1 MYSESHCHFRAAG
14 DEAYEKAVDSGVELV
29 LTAGIDVASTVE
41 AVDVACEYNIIKACV
56 GIHPWYADEYNE
68 ENHRKLRV
76 LADNE
81 EVVAVSEIGLDY
93 AGRMTRQWER
103 SSEVI
108 NHEVQRAAFRGQ
120 IALAKELGLPILV
133 HDRAH
138 GQELLDIL
146 QEEDVSD
153 IGAAIHG
160 FTKDAAYARRAV
172 EMGVYLSI
180 GRSILREENQPLAD
194 AIAETPLDWL
204 LTETD
209 SGDPSGVILVAEKIA
224 EIKGLT
230 KEEVGLAATRNLRNL
245 LGL

>member
-14 DEAYEKAVDSGVELV
+14 DEAYEKAVNSGVELV

-41 AVDVACEYNIIKACV
+41 AVDVACSYPIVKACV
-56 GIHPWYADEYNE
+56 GIHPWYADEYSE
-68 ENHRKLRV
+68 ENHKKLKV

-93 AGRMTRQWER
+93 VGRMTRQWER
-103 SSEVI
+103 SSEVVD
-108 NHEVQRAAFRGQ
+108 HDVQRAAFRGQ
-120 IALAKELGLPILV
+120 IGLAKELRLPVLV
-133 HDRAH
+133 HDRAP

-146 QEEDVSD
+146 EEEDVTG

-180 GRSILREENQPLAD
+180 GRSILREENQDLED

-209 SGDPSGVILVAEKIA
+209 SGDPSGVVLVAEKIA

-230 KEEVGLAATRNLRNL
+230 KEEVGLAATRNLKRL